1 MSSPASPFASH
12 VGTNYCPRDDEEL
25 SQIKALLVEPCQK
38 LKRLDDEIAVL
49 QTALDKLIE
58 ERDAVS
64 AFVDAHKALASPFR
78 RLPVD
83 IIEELFMACLPTHRN
98 CVMSA
103 TEAPVILGR
112 ICRSWRRT
120 AFGTPRL
127 WARLHVVEPARPYS
141 ASVQAVR
148 SQGRAAARESN
159 LDHGITPPLT
169 PPHFFPSPDL
179 FLKALVPFAARWQ
192 DVRLMIPPAAL
203 ERLSGL
209 TEHDVPLLRS
219 LKLVQRPEHP
229 HSDTPWSLAP
239 FAILRGP
246 NVSRFSLMGGNRNPL
261 DLPLRW
267 DQLTV
272 LSLMGPAWSVGH
284 PQTCP
289 VVLEILA
296 RCPKLQTCK
305 LLVHGPPDGET
316 LFPVPCPC
324 LRALALVCV
333 GTPLYTAGVLLSRLV
348 APALRD
354 FKLGGLIEHP
364 SVFSAEPLVRA
375 FAPLEHLECVSI
387 DTNTFSKAFLKD
399 FLRGLPRTVRRLEAT
414 EPMHMWRPSLAEAAL
429 DDEVLAVLDE
439 RPVLPEGTTHCPALE
454 ELVIHHCRKVSDEA
468 LLRFVLSRAPT
479 LRRVDV
485 AFDRE
490 REVDI
495 MPRLAPF
502 VEAGGKVAV
511 TYITIPP
518 PQFSPW
524 MGLPDAPLLPGMP
537 PPPGF
542 Y

>member
-1 MSSPASPFASH
+1 
-12 VGTNYCPRDDEEL
+12 
-25 SQIKALLVEPCQK
+25 
-38 LKRLDDEIAVL
+38 
-49 QTALDKLIE
+49 
-58 ERDAVS
+58 
-64 AFVDAHKALASPFR
+64 
-78 RLPVD
+78 
-83 IIEELFMACLPTHRN
+83 
-98 CVMSA
+98 
-103 TEAPVILGR
+103 
-112 ICRSWRRT
+112 
-120 AFGTPRL
+120 
-127 WARLHVVEPARPYS
+127 
-141 ASVQAVR
+141 
-148 SQGRAAARESN
+148 
-159 LDHGITPPLT
+159 
-169 PPHFFPSPDL
+169 
-179 FLKALVPFAARWQ
+179 
-192 DVRLMIPPAAL
+192 
-203 ERLSGL
+203 
-209 TEHDVPLLRS
+209 
-219 LKLVQRPEHP
+219 
-229 HSDTPWSLAP
+229 
-239 FAILRGP
+239 
-246 NVSRFSLMGGNRNPL
+246 
-261 DLPLRW
+261 
-267 DQLTV
+267 
-272 LSLMGPAWSVGH
+272 
-284 PQTCP
+284 
-289 VVLEILA
+289 VLEILA

-305 LLVHGPPDGET
+305 LLVHGPPEGET

-333 GTPLYTAGVLLSRLV
+333 GTPLYTAGVLLGRLV

-354 FKLGGLIEHP
+354 FKLGGLIEQP

-490 REVDI
+490 READI

-502 VEAGGKVAV
+502 VEAGGKVAM